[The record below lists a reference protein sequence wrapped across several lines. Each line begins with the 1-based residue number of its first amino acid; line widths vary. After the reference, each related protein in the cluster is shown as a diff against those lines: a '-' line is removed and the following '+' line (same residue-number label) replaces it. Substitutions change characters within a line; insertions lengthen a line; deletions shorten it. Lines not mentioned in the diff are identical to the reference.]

1 MKKLKLGVKLLRL
14 KAYSKEIEN
23 MSQRTNS
30 TSSTG
35 SMKSR
40 FVPLAETDFD
50 WNSIVVD
57 NPKKSGRYNCAFS
70 RVFVK
75 DGNEEK
81 SLSFELEKQD
91 IWGLSWSYKDMN
103 KKDSANINGTQL
115 KYPLTSFE
123 TRTAPTL
130 LEQETQNRINK
141 IVGIVGSNLQRFYK
155 HKDTRKELP
164 DIGDAKKIMLKT
176 APSDLV
182 KIPYSFPKNKETK
195 ELDTTRP
202 LEMYLNF
209 KTSGVGIDKIRC
221 HTVFKGRK
229 RNETF
234 RNYLYDPENSTR
246 ACSHIALRWESV
258 YYGAHGTN
266 DAIASA
272 KLVVQHI
279 KLSKPMV
286 EFEPVADEEAVL
298 GDSEYE
304 EDSDEESDQDE
315 YVLEHN

>member
-1 MKKLKLGVKLLRL
+1 
-14 KAYSKEIEN
+14 
-23 MSQRTNS
+23 
-30 TSSTG
+30 
-35 SMKSR
+35 MKSR

-50 WNSIVVD
+50 WDSIVVD

-70 RVFVK
+70 KVFVM
-75 DGNEEK
+75 DGDEKK

-103 KKDSANINGTQL
+103 KKDSANINGIQVN
-115 KYPLTSFE
+115 YPLTSFE

-130 LEQETQNRINK
+130 SEQETQNRIDK
-141 IVGIVGSNLQRFYK
+141 IVEIVGSNLQRFYSN
-155 HKDTRKELP
+155 KDTVKKLP
-164 DIGDAKKIMLKT
+164 NISRAKNVMLKN

-182 KIPYSFPKNKETK
+182 KMPYSFPKNKETK
-195 ELDTTRP
+195 ELDTSRP

-246 ACSHIALRWESV
+246 ACSHMALRWESV

-304 EDSDEESDQDE
+304 EDSDEESDEDE